1 MQTCANLTPGNGF
14 DAAGAVVFHSPADLR
29 GPCLLHAY
37 VRLLNAFE
45 KPARELRAIFGGK
58 LRCLLI
64 QLFNDPAHARSLY
77 DGREGTTAAA
87 ARPPHNSFS
96 SVIGTSR
103 ILFPVAW

>member
-1 MQTCANLTPGNGF
+1 
-14 DAAGAVVFHSPADLR
+14 
-29 GPCLLHAY
+29 
-37 VRLLNAFE
+37 
-45 KPARELRAIFGGK
+45 